1 MVLRAMTIVK
11 GGKQGINPLNLS
23 CWDQDPWMIPEPT
36 TLDLYGLLYAS
47 NGVVGS
53 MVRLSVH

>member
-11 GGKQGINPLNLS
+11 GGKWDAKMLNLAS
-23 CWDQDPWMIPEPT
+23 WVQYPWAIHEPT
-36 TLDLYGLLYAS
+36 TLDLYGLLYVS